1 METKEKY
8 RVVFR
13 PSTHDHIGI
22 STPTEKYEAWENQL
36 NKLHNAGYSIRS
48 VQDNFIV
55 MSLDSEKYEGITEL
69 EDVNPRDVNSY
80 LAQGYVIL
88 ETYSKNVRMVKRQ

>member
-13 PSTHDHIGI
+13 PSIYKTEIR
-22 STPTEKYEAWENQL
+22 SPTQTYQTWEAQL
-36 NKLHNAGYSIRS
+36 NKLHEAGYSVRT
-48 VQDNFIV
+48 VRDDFIV

-69 EDVNPRDVNSY
+69 EDVDPRNVNGY
-80 LAQGYVIL
+80 LAEGYVIL
-88 ETYSKNVRMVKRQ
+88 ETYSKNVRMVKRG

>member
-8 RVVFR
+8 RVVFK
-13 PSTHDHIGI
+13 PSTYAHGI
-22 STPTEKYEAWENQL
+22 SSPTDKYQTWENQL
-36 NKLHNAGYSIRS
+36 NALHDAGYSIRS
-48 VQDNFIV
+48 VQDDFIV

-80 LAQGYVIL
+80 LAQGYMIL